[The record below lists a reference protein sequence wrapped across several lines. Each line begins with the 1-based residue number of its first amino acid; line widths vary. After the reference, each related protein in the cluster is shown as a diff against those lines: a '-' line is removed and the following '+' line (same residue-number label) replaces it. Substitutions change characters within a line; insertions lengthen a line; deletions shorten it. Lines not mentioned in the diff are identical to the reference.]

1 MGSLL
6 SSMGMK
12 PNFIIAMYCLAI
24 ILTRPK
30 LGQALVIGL
39 LAGLICQIPLLNATP
54 LLNIP
59 SEVLGALACGLLIK
73 VPLRIGGKLDLNP
86 LVNTFVSTV
95 VSGGTF
101 ALLSVYINVVSTGGD
116 VMVALAVRRHR
127 LRHRH
132 VQLHPRPSPGHA
144 AEEGAEALG
153 FAVLR
158 TAKQPASL
166 THYANLRPQ
175 KDSFNQ
181 DTRLHVPV
189 PRGDR
194 PVVSGI
200 DLDIPDGAFVGI
212 TGAASSGKS
221 TLTYALNG
229 IIPHCYPGDYHG
241 SVVVDGLDT
250 CEVALTDVSRL
261 VGSVC
266 RTSTASSSRRS
277 WRTRSCTAWKTSACR
292 DRSRTRGAAWPTW
305 ASPRCATA

>member
-1 MGSLL
+1 MEQQIKREVATQTAGAASSQGRKRDVTAPQKKAGLTTQDLILIAVLLAAGAVLKLTVGSLL

-116 VMVALAVRRHR
+116 VMVALA
-127 LRHRH
+127 
-132 VQLHPRPSPGHA
+132 
-144 AEEGAEALG
+144 
-153 FAVLR
+153 
-158 TAKQPASL
+158 
-166 THYANLRPQ
+166 
-175 KDSFNQ
+175 
-181 DTRLHVPV
+181 
-189 PRGDR
+189 
-194 PVVSGI
+194 
-200 DLDIPDGAFVGI
+200 
-212 TGAASSGKS
+212 
-221 TLTYALNG
+221 TYAAIVFGTATFNC
-229 IIPHCYPGDYHG
+229 I
-241 SVVVDGLDT
+241 
-250 CEVALTDVSRL
+250 L
-261 VGSVC
+261 VQVLAMPLKKVLK
-266 RTSTASSSRRS
+266 R
-277 WRTRSCTAWKTSACR
+277 
-292 DRSRTRGAAWPTW
+292 
-305 ASPRCATA
+305 

>member
-1 MGSLL
+1 MTRRYIRGTQTATAGEASAPRKREVAAAPSRAGLSTQDLILIAVLLAAGAVLKLTVGSLL

-116 VMVALAVRRHR
+116 VMVALA
-127 LRHRH
+127 
-132 VQLHPRPSPGHA
+132 
-144 AEEGAEALG
+144 
-153 FAVLR
+153 
-158 TAKQPASL
+158 
-166 THYANLRPQ
+166 
-175 KDSFNQ
+175 
-181 DTRLHVPV
+181 
-189 PRGDR
+189 
-194 PVVSGI
+194 
-200 DLDIPDGAFVGI
+200 
-212 TGAASSGKS
+212 
-221 TLTYALNG
+221 TYAAIVFGTATFNC
-229 IIPHCYPGDYHG
+229 I
-241 SVVVDGLDT
+241 
-250 CEVALTDVSRL
+250 L
-261 VGSVC
+261 VQVLAMPLKKVLK
-266 RTSTASSSRRS
+266 R
-277 WRTRSCTAWKTSACR
+277 
-292 DRSRTRGAAWPTW
+292 
-305 ASPRCATA
+305 